1 MQQQSNNNQMI
12 PPPPTTKTSRKRR
25 RAIATSCLSIA
36 TLLLTS
42 STLLVVES
50 TTATSNTNDEAT
62 STNDEQHKIYS
73 NEEMT
78 KHHTNNH
85 LETITK
91 WKRSLSS
98 SLSSSFSSNNSQTFN
113 YNKLRPLDL
122 VIDNTDSNKH
132 SPRVYQVGIYGQL
145 EPFNN
150 EINYEK
156 YYVGFVDL
164 SLFTTSSS
172 AEGADEAEIDGGSGE
187 AISGNEET
195 KTTRENTTHNKKP
208 IGKYTR
214 PAFRNNND
222 DSHYQSKRLGMS
234 NFDKRRGIGIEEG
247 EEREEEEA
255 IERRKERDLV
265 SRGLRGAAVDESE
278 NVDGKEMLFPYTA
291 ENDPWELL
299 EEDELF
305 DDGRLLS
312 LANTFASHHGKES
325 SSSHADSFQNSNILP
340 SKEKGGTSSK
350 KQQIQQKVSQAPIIS
365 STFPPPDVHIG
376 KHQTFGATVYGVDN
390 GVVEQRSINA
400 KVCVQFQDEN
410 GGRSTCFDLDR
421 VGHKDNKA
429 VDSRREL
436 LNCAKKKHK
445 DHPRCK
451 NKQDLVQ
458 GEDTDGSIN
467 LGGGEQ
473 QQVQQEEAII
483 HEKIFEG
490 FQAFSGQKWKF
501 RIRAVNEDKVRVMS
515 NWQKFTISEYLG
527 QMPEEEEEIE
537 GEESTTSST
546 VQAPPSEEE
555 EEDEVESVPPAP
567 PTKLLE
573 EVRDDDWPH
582 GGKFSCCSLFV
593 DHMMCTQP
601 TNHLPTYL
609 YLFIS
614 HTINRY
620 RTNIH
625 RTDHVLL
632 R

>member
-1 MQQQSNNNQMI
+1 MQQQQSTNNPMI
-12 PPPPTTKTSRKRR
+12 PPTTTTTSRKRR

-62 STNDEQHKIYS
+62 STNDEQQQQIYTK
-73 NEEMT
+73 EEMT

-85 LETITK
+85 YQTITK

-98 SLSSSFSSNNSQTFN
+98 SSTSLSSLSSSTSSSRASFN
-113 YNKLRPLDL
+113 YKKLRPLDL
-122 VIDNTDSNKH
+122 VIDNTDTNKH

-145 EPFNN
+145 EPYN
-150 EINYEK
+150 EKINYEK
-156 YYVGFVDL
+156 YYVGHVDL

-172 AEGADEAEIDGGSGE
+172 VEVHSGSAGGDGEEAKGDS
-187 AISGNEET
+187 ET
-195 KTTRENTTHNKKP
+195 KTTRENTAHNKKP

-222 DSHYQSKRLGMS
+222 DNSHYQSKRLGMS
-234 NFDKRRGIGIEEG
+234 NFDKRRGIGIDEG
-247 EEREEEEA
+247 EKREEEA
-255 IERRKERDLV
+255 VERRKERELV
-265 SRGLRGAAVDESE
+265 TRGLRGAAVDESE

-291 ENDPWELL
+291 ENDPWEL

-312 LANTFASHHGKES
+312 SANTFASHHGKS
-325 SSSHADSFQNSNILP
+325 SSSHADDFQNSYSKPPMLP
-340 SKEKGGTSSK
+340 SKEKGGTTSK

-390 GVVEQRSINA
+390 GGVEQQSINA
-400 KVCVQFQDEN
+400 KVCVQFQDAH

-421 VGHKDNKA
+421 VDGHKDDSS
-429 VDSRREL
+429 VDRDKREL

-451 NKQDLVQ
+451 NKQDQVDQ

-490 FQAFSGQKWKF
+490 FQAFSGQNWKF
-501 RIRAVNEDKVRVMS
+501 RIRAVNNDKVRVMS
-515 NWQKFTISEYLG
+515 QWQKFTISEYLG
-527 QMPEEEEEIE
+527 QMPEEEEEEIE

-555 EEDEVESVPPAP
+555 EEDEVESAPPAP

-573 EVRDDDWPH
+573 EVRDEDWPH
-582 GGKFSCCSLFV
+582 GGKFEAILF
-593 DHMMCTQP
+593 
-601 TNHLPTYL
+601 
-609 YLFIS
+609 
-614 HTINRY
+614 
-620 RTNIH
+620 
-625 RTDHVLL
+625 
-632 R
+632 

>member
-1 MQQQSNNNQMI
+1 MI
-12 PPPPTTKTSRKRR
+12 TTTTKTSRKRR

-50 TTATSNTNDEAT
+50 TTATTTTDT
-62 STNDEQHKIYS
+62 DDEQHKIYS

-85 LETITK
+85 YTTITK
-91 WKRSLSS
+91 WNRALSS
-98 SLSSSFSSNNSQTFN
+98 SSTSLSSSFSSNTSTSTTFN
-113 YNKLRPLDL
+113 YKKLRPLDL
-122 VIDNTDSNKH
+122 VIDNTDTNKH

-150 EINYEK
+150 EKINYEK

-164 SLFTTSSS
+164 SLFTTSSSS

-187 AISGNEET
+187 AISGNEEA

-222 DSHYQSKRLGMS
+222 DNSHYQSKRLGMS
-234 NFDKRRGIGIEEG
+234 NFDKRRGIGTNEEK
-247 EEREEEEA
+247 EREEKA
-255 IERRKERDLV
+255 IERRKERELIG
-265 SRGLRGAAVDESE
+265 RRLRGAAVDESE

-291 ENDPWELL
+291 ENDPWEL
-299 EEDELF
+299 EED
-305 DDGRLLS
+305 DTRRVLS
-312 LANTFASHHGKES
+312 SANTFAHHGKES
-325 SSSHADSFQNSNILP
+325 SSSHADNFQNSHSKPQQRPMLP

-350 KQQIQQKVSQAPIIS
+350 LQQKVSQAPIIS

-376 KHQTFGATVYGVDN
+376 KHQTFGATVYGIDS
-390 GVVEQRSINA
+390 VEESHYA
-400 KVCVQFQDEN
+400 KVCVQFQDAH

-421 VGHKDNKA
+421 VGHKGDES
-429 VDSRREL
+429 VDRREL

-451 NKQDLVQ
+451 NKQDQVDQ
-458 GEDTDGSIN
+458 GEDTDGNIN
-467 LGGGEQ
+467 LGGNEQ

-527 QMPEEEEEIE
+527 QMPEEEEEEIE
-537 GEESTTSST
+537 EEESTTSST
-546 VQAPPSEEE
+546 VQAPSPEEE
-555 EEDEVESVPPAP
+555 EEEEVESVPPAP

-573 EVRDDDWPH
+573 EVRDEDWPH
-582 GGKFSCCSLFV
+582 GGKFEAILF
-593 DHMMCTQP
+593 
-601 TNHLPTYL
+601 
-609 YLFIS
+609 
-614 HTINRY
+614 
-620 RTNIH
+620 
-625 RTDHVLL
+625 
-632 R
+632 